1 MSKVAAYLQE
11 HILGE
16 VTTNSAILN
25 AMSHDG
31 SVLEITP
38 EMVIYP
44 RVTNDIRKVARF
56 AWQLAEKGHVLP
68 VTTRGSGSS
77 TTGAAIG
84 RGIILV
90 TPAHMNR
97 IFEFDA
103 KQKLVRLQ
111 PGTPA
116 STVNEA
122 LLLHGTAIPA
132 LVGLSQHT
140 TIGGVI
146 ANDSVGFLSGSRGD
160 IGAWVHQL
168 EVVLANGDVLQTGRI
183 SKRELNK
190 KKGLQTF
197 EGEIY
202 RSLDNLIEDSQEV
215 INGKLLSDIRDNVG
229 YSPITR
235 VKRKDGS
242 FDLTPLIVGS
252 QGTLGIISEMIMK
265 NEFVSAHM
273 AVAAVAFSS
282 SETARDALDNLRKLE
297 PAFLEYYDG
306 ALFEAAASEGKVY
319 DFYKTAC
326 ASGSVSTVIMI
337 GFDDFNERAR
347 SRKLKKVAKTLQNVE
362 VTLVSANGED
372 AQEILAIREVTA
384 YSLRPAGKDLSAPP
398 LFDGAYIPS
407 ERFDDFSSAVAT
419 LAAKHH
425 VTLPLH
431 GRILE
436 SVYSTRPQLQ
446 FHKVGDKQKVFKL
459 LDEYAKIVE
468 SCGGHLI
475 GEGGEG
481 RVKARFAYAPLDDDI
496 LEFFTAVKAIFDPFA
511 ILNPG
516 VKQTAEIRQLVSQLR
531 TDYDTAQFASY
542 VPYS

>member
-25 AMSHDG
+25 AMSYDG

-68 VTTRGSGSS
+68 ITVRGSGSS

-90 TPAHMNR
+90 TPAHMNH
-97 IFEFDA
+97 IFELDT
-103 KQKLVRLQ
+103 KQKLLRLQ

-122 LLLHGTAIPA
+122 LLLHGMAIPA
-132 LVGLSQHT
+132 LIGESMHA
-140 TIGGVI
+140 TIGGAI
-146 ANDSVGFLSGSRGD
+146 ANDSAGFLSGVRGD
-160 IGAWVHQL
+160 IGTWVHQL
-168 EVVLANGDVLQTGRI
+168 EVVLANGDILQTGRL
-183 SKRELNK
+183 SKRELSK
-190 KKGLQTF
+190 KKGLQTL

-202 RSLDNLIEDSQEV
+202 RSLDNLIADSQEV

-229 YSPITR
+229 YSSITK
-235 VKRKDGS
+235 VKQKDGS
-242 FDLTPLIVGS
+242 FDLTPLITGG

-265 NEFVSAHM
+265 SEFVSSHTGV
-273 AVAAVAFSS
+273 AVVAFNS

-306 ALFEAAASEGKVY
+306 ALFEVAASEGKIY
-319 DFYKTAC
+319 DFYKTA
-326 ASGSVSTVIMI
+326 ASKGSVSTVVIL

-347 SRKLKKVAKTLQNVE
+347 NKRLKKVAKTLQNVE
-362 VTLVSANGED
+362 STLISADGSD
-372 AQEILAIREVTA
+372 AKELLAIREVTA
-384 YSLRPAGKDLSAPP
+384 YSLRPTGKEFSAPP
-398 LFDGAYIPS
+398 LVDGAYVPS
-407 ERFDDFSSAVAT
+407 ERFEDFSAAVAA
-419 LAAKHH
+419 LAEKHH
-425 VTLPLH
+425 VTLPLY
-431 GRILE
+431 GRVLE
-436 SVYSTRPQLQ
+436 NIYSTRPQLQ
-446 FHKVGDKQKVFKL
+446 FHKVGDKQKIFKL
-459 LDEYAKIVE
+459 LDEYAKLVE
-468 SCGGHLI
+468 SFGGHLI

-481 RVKARFAYAPLDDDI
+481 RVKARFAYAPLDDDV
-496 LEFFTAVKAIFDPFA
+496 LELFTAVKAIFDPYG

-516 VKQTAEIRQLVSQLR
+516 VKQTAEIRELVSQLR
-531 TDYDTAQFASY
+531 ANYDTAQFASY